1 MASLA
6 RPAQG
11 AQNTP
16 ALLFVHWL
24 GRYTCNRDEFLQE
37 ALALASQGAVSLL
50 VDAQWL
56 DKVEK
61 VYEFDEAMAI
71 QQVIDLRRSLDVL
84 LAQPGV
90 DPTRLAYVG
99 HDYGAMYGSI
109 VAGVDRR
116 VKAAVFMTPTAHVST
131 WNLIVQSRPDP
142 DAYAARMA
150 IFDPAVYLP
159 HATLSGLY
167 LQFARTNQYVREQD
181 AQTIIDAAPEP
192 KEVCWYDAGHDL
204 ATERARQDR
213 LIWLNTQLRL
223 A

>member
-1 MASLA
+1 
-6 RPAQG
+6 
-11 AQNTP
+11 
-16 ALLFVHWL
+16 
-24 GRYTCNRDEFLQE
+24 
-37 ALALASQGAVSLL
+37 
-50 VDAQWL
+50 
-56 DKVEK
+56 
-61 VYEFDEAMAI
+61 
-71 QQVIDLRRSLDVL
+71 
-84 LAQPGV
+84 
-90 DPTRLAYVG
+90 
-99 HDYGAMYGSI
+99 MYGSI